1 MRKWM
6 KKWQGLIIWVVAIAF
21 VVGMIWWS
29 VAVIRNPE
37 VENYTIEQAVAYLV
51 KDGKP
56 IERKDYWLMP
66 WEIDDFYT
74 NLINLYQVSSL
85 DTLFDEPRLKALIAD
100 ALLQQKVVLY
110 YAEKNN
116 VKPSSR
122 EVKKEIENTI
132 NAIKKDKNQLSLI
145 EKRYGSL
152 ARYQE
157 KYLKPQILFQL
168 TMKKVKEKV
177 ASVGEE
183 KMKEYYEKN
192 KERLQEEYDKVD
204 LVGVSFE
211 DREEAQKFLEKAK
224 KEGFENV
231 ASSLNLPTEPLSS
244 VGRGYLPE
252 DLEDQV
258 FSATPGSIVGPYS
271 LLNKWY
277 VFKVTSSQVLSSY
290 ENFVSSDAYTTLK
303 NQLEQ
308 EELQAWLQRF
318 LNEERISY
326 AFNDQALRYWWY
338 YAAGRNYQNLNVEE
352 AFRELESVLF
362 KDGVFDAA
370 VQDSLKSLYVL
381 FLEDRINELT
391 SETGRLSVYE
401 DILKRG
407 LEPDKDLV
415 ERFGKMSLE
424 EVVAKK
430 KALEEEKQRLE
441 KQREELVTH
450 LYQVYPNSVYVVEKM
465 YSIKPNDP
473 KVRYDYFFTLYN
485 AIKPL
490 LSGSQD
496 SSSYFNYL
504 VQIML
509 NLYTLAS
516 STNVP
521 TDIRVESY
529 YLLYDMSLLLKDAT
543 SAELYV
549 EEMKKLKPDFMDYE
563 VAYNQIE
570 SLKKE
575 LQTLSATET
584 NIATE
589 SSGK

>member
-100 ALLQQKVVLY
+100 VLLQQKVVLY

-132 NAIKKDKNQLSLI
+132 NTIKKDKNQLAFI
-145 EKRYGSL
+145 ERRYGSL

-157 KYLKPQILFQL
+157 KYLKPQIVTQL
-168 TMKKVKEKV
+168 TVKKVREKV
-177 ASVGEE
+177 AVVGEE
-183 KMKEYYEKN
+183 RMKEYYEKN
-192 KERLQEEYDKVD
+192 KEKLQLEYDRVD
-204 LVGVSFE
+204 LLGVSFE
-211 DREEAQKFLEKAK
+211 SQKEAEEFLEKAK
-224 KEGFENV
+224 KEGFEDT
-231 ASSLNLPTEPLSS
+231 ASSLNLPTEPLMN
-244 VGRGYLPE
+244 VGRGLLPRDIE
-252 DLEDQV
+252 EQV
-258 FSATPGSIVGPYS
+258 FSVAPGSIVGPFS
-271 LLNKWY
+271 FLNRWY
-277 VFKVTSSQVLSSY
+277 VFKVTASQVFSSY
-290 ENFVSSDAYTTLK
+290 ENFASSDVYATLK
-303 NQLEQ
+303 NQVEQ

-362 KDGVFDAA
+362 EDGVFDAA

-430 KALEEEKQRLE
+430 TALEEEKQRLE

-473 KVRYDYFFTLYN
+473 KVRYDYFSTLYN

-490 LSGSQD
+490 LSGSHD

-589 SSGK
+589 NSGK